1 MGHIQIWHLFL
12 IKLSQS
18 ILMTFKI
25 EILNFMTKVNPH
37 NGYKTKSDISPMN
50 VFKSDI
56 TFIGCKILKH
66 FNDFYN

>member
-1 MGHIQIWHLFL
+1 
-12 IKLSQS
+12 
-18 ILMTFKI
+18 MTFKI

-37 NGYKTKSDISPMN
+37 NGHKTKSDISPMN
-50 VFKSDI
+50 VLKSDI

>member
-1 MGHIQIWHLFL
+1 
-12 IKLSQS
+12 
-18 ILMTFKI
+18 
-25 EILNFMTKVNPH
+25 MTKVNPH

-66 FNDFYN
+66 FNDFYNQHFSIPLEK

>member
-1 MGHIQIWHLFL
+1 
-12 IKLSQS
+12 
-18 ILMTFKI
+18 MTFKI

-66 FNDFYN
+66 FNDFYNQHFSIPLEK